1 LNRKELAMPLK
12 RFATPTYW
20 TITAAL
26 FLIGLALVA
35 FYAPVESSMGVVQKI
50 FYVHLPVAICMFIAA
65 LTVFIASIGYLLK
78 RSLWWDDLA
87 AAAGSVTALLATV
100 VLLTGMTWGRSAWGA
115 WWSWTPR
122 LTFSLVLWLLYI
134 VYVLIRPSIDSP
146 QRRALICAVY
156 GLAAFLD
163 VPLVYLSTKLMPD
176 IHPGSITL
184 EPAMQRTLLFWFA
197 PVLMLTVGMIRA
209 RFVLNRASHP
219 PRYVEETDMAEAP
232 TGALEGGAS

>member
-1 LNRKELAMPLK
+1 MELK
-12 RFATPTYW
+12 RFAAPAYW

-26 FLIGLALVA
+26 FLIGIAMVA

-50 FYVHLPVAICMFIAA
+50 FYIHVPSAICMFLAA
-65 LTVFIASIGYLLK
+65 FTVFIASIGYLLK

-87 AAAGSVTALLATV
+87 AAAGVVTALLATV

-122 LTFSLVLWLLYI
+122 LTFSLVLWLLYV

-176 IHPGSITL
+176 IHPASITL
-184 EPAMQRTLLFWFA
+184 DPAMQRTLLFWFL
-197 PVLMLTVGMIRA
+197 PVLMLAAGLIHA
-209 RFVLNRASHP
+209 RFTLNRASRP
-219 PRYVEETDMAEAP
+219 TRYADDEDMLDAP
-232 TGALEGGAS
+232 VGALEGGAS